1 MKRLERNRLYMLQ
14 AVVKVVE
21 THKEQWQDILEFT
34 ESFASLSA
42 YEAKMRELVQRKELL
57 KEPFGGIKADL
68 RSEFSLVIGKLGA
81 YLRLIARKNNDRNLA
96 LVTDFTVAG
105 LGRMN
110 AQKTLALAEN
120 IMAYTDQ
127 YEAELDAFDNANE
140 LVDKAKE
147 QILIF
152 KEKGLIPSERRRLL
166 GETTEQI
173 KKLGRDVMDFLKKEL
188 DFLMRY
194 FIDIAPVFFN
204 AFSNARVI
212 PKLSGN
218 SKGRSGND
226 GAVDAGSADGEGD
239 DSGNPPVDDGS
250 APPSD
255 DDDGG
260 SDPEDDDGE
269 PPVNDPNNTSGV
281 V

>member
-34 ESFASLSA
+34 ESFASLNA

-68 RSEFSLVIGKLGA
+68 RSEFALVMGKLGA
-81 YLRLIARKNNDRNLA
+81 YLRLVALKNNDRNLA
-96 LVTDFTVAG
+96 LVTDFTVSSI
-105 LGRMN
+105 GRMN

-120 IMAYTDQ
+120 IIAYTDQ
-127 YEAELDAFDNANE
+127 YETELDAFDNANE
-140 LVDKAKE
+140 LVEKAKE

-173 KKLGRDVMDFLKKEL
+173 KKLGREVMDFLRKEL

-194 FIDIAPVFFN
+194 FIDIAPVFFD
-204 AFSNARVI
+204 AFKNARVI

-218 SKGRSGND
+218 SKGRGGND
-226 GAVDAGSADGEGD
+226 GSVDSGSADGEGD

-250 APPSD
+250 APPSG
-255 DDDGG
+255 DDGG
-260 SDPEDDDGE
+260 SDPDDDGST
-269 PPVNDPNNTSGV
+269 PPVNPPV
-281 V
+281 